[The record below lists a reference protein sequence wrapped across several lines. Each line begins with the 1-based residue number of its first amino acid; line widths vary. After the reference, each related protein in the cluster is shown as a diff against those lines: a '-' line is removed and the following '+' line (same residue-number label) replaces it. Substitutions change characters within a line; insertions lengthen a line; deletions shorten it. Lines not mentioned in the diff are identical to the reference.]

1 MPPEVKHVL
10 VIDDDEERRRRV
22 AGLLSEEGFDV
33 TAVGEGFSAV
43 RLAAGRH
50 FALALVAMALP
61 GALDGVRT
69 VRQLR
74 ALQPQLKALLL
85 GEAAQWLGCPVGE
98 RDDFI
103 AAPFRRRDLLGCVFE
118 LLQREPGYLDRY
130 RCSRAG

>member
-10 VIDDDEERRRRV
+10 VIDDNEERRRLV
-22 AGLLSEEGFDV
+22 AGLLGEEGFAV
-33 TAVGEGFSAV
+33 TAVADGFSAV
-43 RLAAGRH
+43 RLAAEQR

-61 GALDGVRT
+61 GALDGAKT

-74 ALQPQLKALLL
+74 ARQPQLKALFL

-118 LLQREPGYLDRY
+118 LLQREPGYLDRCH
-130 RCSRAG
+130 CSRAG